1 MCGVMRYLII
11 IVGAVLVN
19 NFVLNRFLGC
29 CPFLGVSKKTETAL
43 GMSGAVVFVMT
54 VASAV
59 TWCLDHWLLDPLG
72 LGYIH
77 TLAFILV
84 IASLVQFID
93 IAMKRFV
100 PPLHAALGI
109 FLPLI
114 TTNCAVLGVAE
125 MNATNN
131 LSFFGSVFYSFAAAI
146 GFGLALVIFS
156 GIREKLAHA
165 NPPRCFRGVA
175 LALVTAGLLA
185 LAFMGFSG
193 LVKEDEALADFK
205 IAQAPAETAAETAK

>member
-1 MCGVMRYLII
+1 MKYLII
-11 IVGAVLVN
+11 LIGAVLVN
-19 NFVLNRFLGC
+19 NFVLSRFLGC

-54 VASAV
+54 VAAAV
-59 TWCLDHWLLDPLG
+59 TWCLDRWLLNPNG

-84 IASLVQFID
+84 IAALVQFID
-93 IAMKRFV
+93 IAMKRFL
-100 PPLHAALGI
+100 PPLHSALGI

-114 TTNCAVLGVAE
+114 TTNCAVLGAAE
-125 MNATNN
+125 LNAKNN
-131 LSFFGSVFYSFAAAI
+131 TPFLESVLFSFAAAI
-146 GFGLALVIFS
+146 GFGFALVIFS

-165 NPPRCFRGVA
+165 DPPRCFRGIA
-175 LALVTAGLLA
+175 LALVTAGLLS

-193 LVKEDEALADFK
+193 LVKT
-205 IAQAPAETAAETAK
+205 PY

>member
-1 MCGVMRYLII
+1 MEYILIFI
-11 IVGAVLVN
+11 SAIFVN
-19 NFVLNRFLGC
+19 NIILSQFLGI
-29 CPFLGVSKKTETAL
+29 CPFLGVSKKLDTAL

-54 VASAV
+54 AAAAV
-59 TWCLDHWLLDPLG
+59 TWCIDHWLLIPNG

-93 IAMKRFV
+93 IAMKRFL

-125 MNATNN
+125 LN
-131 LSFFGSVFYSFAAAI
+131 LKNGTPFLESVLFAFAAAI
-146 GFGLALVIFS
+146 GFGFALVIFS

-165 NPPRCFRGVA
+165 DPPRCFRGVA
-175 LALVTAGLLA
+175 LALVTAGLLS

-193 LVKEDEALADFK
+193 LVKT
-205 IAQAPAETAAETAK
+205 PY